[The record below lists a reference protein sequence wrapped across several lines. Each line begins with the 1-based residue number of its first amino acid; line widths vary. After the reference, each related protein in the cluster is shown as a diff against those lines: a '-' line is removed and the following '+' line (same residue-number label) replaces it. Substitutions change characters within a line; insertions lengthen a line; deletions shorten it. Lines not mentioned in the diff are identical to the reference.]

1 MGKTMLLTDKVALVT
16 GSGRGLGWGIA
27 RAFGRAGARVCISDI
42 NPDELARADRDLAE
56 DGTEYLSLPLD
67 VSDLAEFETVVRQ
80 VTDRWGRLDVLVH
93 NAIYMPL
100 ITFEETT
107 PENWWRQ
114 IHVGLG
120 GMFNGTRA
128 VWDLMK
134 AQGGGHIIGIASG
147 SSFRGYKKETGYCTV
162 KHGFEGF
169 VKALSLEA
177 RAHNIALNTIGPG
190 TPIKPTR
197 ITWTE
202 SDQAPPALKAT
213 WADPIELGK
222 AWVWLAAQPPSRFNG
237 YRFDAA
243 NIVKTIAAEGDD
255 FKFAP
260 EKVTRY
266 VDDVLARQEWYA
278 GYAD

>member
-1 MGKTMLLTDKVALVT
+1 VVLTDRVALVT

-42 NPDELARADRDLAE
+42 NPDELARSARDLAE
-56 DGTEYLSLPLD
+56 DGTEHLSLHLD
-67 VSDLAEFETVVRQ
+67 VSDLAEFRAVVRQ
-80 VTDRWGRLDVLVH
+80 VAGRWGRLDVLVH

-107 PENWWRQ
+107 PEDWWRQ

-120 GMFNGTRA
+120 GTFNGTRA

-134 AQGGGHIIGIASG
+134 AQGGGHIIGVASG
-147 SSFRGYKKETGYCTV
+147 SSFRGYKKEIGYCTV
-162 KHGFEGF
+162 KHGLEGF
-169 VKALSLEA
+169 VKALSFEA
-177 RAHNIALNTIGPG
+177 RAHHIALNTIGIG
-190 TPIKPTR
+190 AAIKPTR
-197 ITWTE
+197 ITWAE
-202 SDQAPPALKAT
+202 FDQAPPAVKAA

-222 AWVWLAAQPPSRFNG
+222 AWVWLAGQPTGRFSG

-243 NIVKTIAAEGDD
+243 TIIKTIAAEGDD
-255 FKFAP
+255 FAFAP

-278 GYAD
+278 NYPD